1 MEDYYKMLYFWR
13 SFIAFLALLGVQLIL
28 LGVAVAGWGT
38 ALRKRE
44 AEAEVDQFAPR
55 KHATSCMPDDQ
66 ETIISS

>member
-13 SFIAFLALLGVQLIL
+13 SFTAFLALLGVQLIL

-44 AEAEVDQFAPR
+44 GQRV
-55 KHATSCMPDDQ
+55 K
-66 ETIISS
+66 